1 MKPALRNLLLRSN
14 RYLGAALVE
23 ADLVTLP
30 NLEAATE
37 RLLQLVAAGN
47 ARQSNV
53 LGVLAYEMKVL
64 REEDVL
70 QHLADEHG
78 AGLVDLRD
86 VELAE
91 DLKQHLDPE
100 ACWATWTLPFDR
112 EEGFNSVA
120 SACFLSSAARTYW
133 EKHLDGPIIWYG
145 ATIESIADQLEKLTA
160 ARAAAMPVPAAA
172 PPAA

>member
-1 MKPALRNLLLRSN
+1 MKPAHRNLLLRSN
-14 RYLGAALVE
+14 RYLGASLVE

-37 RLLQLVAAGN
+37 RLLQFVTAGV

-78 AGLVDLRD
+78 AGLVDLRNH
-86 VELAE
+86 ELAE
-91 DLKQHLDPE
+91 ELRLSLDPGV
-100 ACWATWTLPFDR
+100 CWATWTLPFDR
-112 EEGFNSVA
+112 EEGFTSVA
-120 SACFLSSAARTYW
+120 TACFLSSAARTYW

-145 ATIESIADQLEKLTA
+145 ATIEGIADQLEKLET
-160 ARAAAMPVPAAA
+160 ARAANPPLPPKPA
-172 PPAA
+172 P

>member
-1 MKPALRNLLLRSN
+1 MKPANRNLLLRCN
-14 RYLGAALVE
+14 RYLGSALVE
-23 ADLVTLP
+23 GDLVTLP

-37 RLLQLVAAGN
+37 RLLQLVAEGDN
-47 ARQSNV
+47 RLCNV

-70 QHLADEHG
+70 QHLADDHG

-86 VELAE
+86 VELGE
-91 DLKQHLDPE
+91 ELKQSLDLE
-100 ACWATWTLPFDR
+100 VCWATWTLPFDR

-133 EKHLDGPIIWYG
+133 EKHLNGPIIWYG

-160 ARAAAMPVPAAA
+160 ARAAAVPVPAAA